1 MIDKKYSKDNDPEIP
16 KDRIIDALRA
26 GNKLNAAMATDIA
39 NLKIGIHQHKR
50 AMGESH
56 QQVEN
61 VIVDETTKAMNFMTG
76 EFQRQLKESNEALK
90 AYFETLVA
98 SPELISKLMEV
109 LEKNSNRITYGETLE
124 EIPEIDLPKEHFD
137 LIEENEESEE
147 SEESKEDE
155 FGF

>member
-1 MIDKKYSKDNDPEIP
+1 MIDKKYPKDNDPEIS
-16 KDRIIDALRA
+16 KDRIIEALRA

-61 VIVDETTKAMNFMTG
+61 VIVDETAKAMNFMTC

-124 EIPEIDLPKEHFD
+124 EIPEIDLPKEDFD
-137 LIEENEESEE
+137 LIEENEER
-147 SEESKEDE
+147 EESKEDD

>member
-1 MIDKKYSKDNDPEIP
+1 MTMIGKKYSKDNDPEIP

-98 SPELISKLMEV
+98 SPELICKLIEV

-124 EIPEIDLPKEHFD
+124 EV
-137 LIEENEESEE
+137 EE
-147 SEESKEDE
+147 KDE
-155 FGF
+155 L

>member
-1 MIDKKYSKDNDPEIP
+1 MTTIDKKYPKDNDPEIS
-16 KDRIIDALRA
+16 KDRIIDAIRA

-61 VIVDETTKAMNFMTG
+61 VIVDETAKAMNFMTG

-109 LEKNSNRITYGETLE
+109 LEKNSNRITYGETLK
-124 EIPEIDLPKEHFD
+124 EIPEIDLPKEDFD
-137 LIEENEESEE
+137 LIEE

>member
-1 MIDKKYSKDNDPEIP
+1 MTMIDKKYPKDNDPEIS

-61 VIVDETTKAMNFMTG
+61 VIVDETAKAMNFMTG

-109 LEKNSNRITYGETLE
+109 LEKNSNRITYGETLK
-124 EIPEIDLPKEHFD
+124 EIPEIDLPKEDFD
-137 LIEENEESEE
+137 LIEE

>member
-1 MIDKKYSKDNDPEIP
+1 MIDKKYPKDNDLEIS

-61 VIVDETTKAMNFMTG
+61 VIVDETAKAMNFMTG

-109 LEKNSNRITYGETLE
+109 LEKNSNRITYGETLK
-124 EIPEIDLPKEHFD
+124 EIPEIDLPKEDFD
-137 LIEENEESEE
+137 LIEE

>member
-1 MIDKKYSKDNDPEIP
+1 MIDKKYPKDNDPEIS

-26 GNKLNAAMATDIA
+26 GNKLNAAMASDIA

-61 VIVDETTKAMNFMTG
+61 VIVDETAKAMNFMTG

-109 LEKNSNRITYGETLE
+109 LEKNSNRITYGETLK
-124 EIPEIDLPKEHFD
+124 EIPEIDLPKEDFD
-137 LIEENEESEE
+137 LIEE

>member
-1 MIDKKYSKDNDPEIP
+1 MTMIDKKYPKDNDPEIS
-16 KDRIIDALRA
+16 KDRIIDAIRA

-61 VIVDETTKAMNFMTG
+61 VIVDETAKAMNFMTV
-76 EFQRQLKESNEALK
+76 EFQRQLKESSKALK

-124 EIPEIDLPKEHFD
+124 EIPEIDLPKEGFD
-137 LIEENEESEE
+137 LIEE

>member
-1 MIDKKYSKDNDPEIP
+1 MIDKKYPKDNDPEIS

-61 VIVDETTKAMNFMTG
+61 VIVDETAKAMNFMTG

-109 LEKNSNRITYGETLE
+109 LEKNSNRITYGETLK
-124 EIPEIDLPKEHFD
+124 EIPEIDLPKEDFD
-137 LIEENEESEE
+137 LIEE

>member
-109 LEKNSNRITYGETLE
+109 LEKNSNRITYGEILE
-124 EIPEIDLPKEHFD
+124 EIPEIDLPKEDFD
-137 LIEENEESEE
+137 LSEE

>member
-1 MIDKKYSKDNDPEIP
+1 MTTIDKKYPKDNNPEIS
-16 KDRIIDALRA
+16 KDRIIDAIRA

-61 VIVDETTKAMNFMTG
+61 VIVDETAKAMNFMTV
-76 EFQRQLKESNEALK
+76 EFQRQLKESSKALK

-124 EIPEIDLPKEHFD
+124 EIPEIDLPKEGFD
-137 LIEENEESEE
+137 LIEE

>member
-1 MIDKKYSKDNDPEIP
+1 NNPEIS
-16 KDRIIDALRA
+16 KDRIIDAIRA

-61 VIVDETTKAMNFMTG
+61 VIVDETAKAMNFMTV
-76 EFQRQLKESNEALK
+76 EFQRQLKESSKALK

-124 EIPEIDLPKEHFD
+124 EIPEIDLPKEGFD
-137 LIEENEESEE
+137 LIEE